1 PLSSGTPAGAP
12 CSLLD
17 FNENGDLVFGI
28 GSLGRNRGLTGTYAS
43 VDMRVTRAFHLNER
57 VRFDLIL
64 EGFNIFNRFNE
75 ASVAPF
81 FDAVND
87 TGVMKKGAYRSR
99 ATAAFDQRQFQIGMK
114 LSF

>member
-1 PLSSGTPAGAP
+1 MISAGAP
-12 CSLLD
+12 CSLYD
-17 FNENGDLVFGI
+17 FDSNGNLVFGI
-28 GSLGRNRGLTGTYAS
+28 GSLGRNRGLTHNYAS
-43 VDMRVTRAFHLNER
+43 VDMRLTRAFYFNGK

-75 ASVAPF
+75 ASVSPF
-81 FDAVND
+81 YDAVNNVGD
-87 TGVMKKGAYRSR
+87 FTGGAYRSR